1 MSCFIDIQ
9 SDTNIARGIKIK
21 LMSELSVYMNES
33 NLTDD
38 SNIAGVRAVVNPS
51 DEMIKEAHQINTI
64 LYWIAYNKNLQINDK
79 TFYNFKLRCLHLS
92 ALTVSSIERI
102 LLILVPAGVFKEEPD
117 RDVAKQETA
126 ENESTL
132 SFDAIAPKYSLDK
145 VVMNETN
152 RSQIQRAISLVNSQK
167 KIFEEWGFSEIDPY
181 TKTILCFYG
190 QPGTGKTMCA
200 HALARALGKK
210 IIIASYAAIESK
222 WVGEGPKNLKKIFK
236 DAEAQDAVLFFD
248 EADSFLSKRINSA
261 ETGSDKHYNRMTNE
275 MFQLLEDYNGVIVF
289 ATNLVQDFDKAFKS
303 RILAFVEFHK
313 PDYET
318 RIELIKVLT
327 PAKVPLAYPLS
338 EEEHGKLSD
347 ISDGFSGREIRKA
360 VLTSL
365 AFAAE
370 KGLDELSF
378 AEFEYGF
385 DAIRDETMSI
395 EKSME
400 EDSSSNYMKDFLI
413 ENETNGYMMDV
424 CLKALWQGEIND
436 KQRKY
441 IYQVSKVLNLSM
453 PDLTISYRQK
463 HLGEAT
469 VNINSAN
476 RQYECLKYVC
486 EILSISDMPG
496 ERKHEFLQSLSLD
509 TGDFGKGELE
519 NYLKMLTNINQY
531 KTLSTR

>member
-1 MSCFIDIQ
+1 MNCFVDIQ
-9 SDTNIARGIKIK
+9 SNTDIARGVDIK
-21 LMSELSVYMNES
+21 LMSELSAYMNES

-38 SNIAGVRAVVNPS
+38 SNIAGVRAVINPP
-51 DEMIKEAHQINTI
+51 DEMVKEAQQINTI
-64 LYWIAYNKNLQINDK
+64 LYWIAYSNNLRVNDK

-102 LLILVPAGVFKEEPD
+102 LLILVPADAFKEESD
-117 RDVAKQETA
+117 RDVSKQEHA

-145 VVMNETN
+145 VVMNEAN

-167 KIFEEWGFSEIDPY
+167 MIFGEWGFSEIDPH

-236 DAEAQDAVLFFD
+236 DAGAQDAVLFFD

-303 RILAFVEFHK
+303 RILAFVEFQK

-327 PAKVPLAYPLS
+327 PAKVPLAHPLS
-338 EEEHGKLSD
+338 EEEHGRLSA

-385 DAIRDETMSI
+385 DTIRNETISI

-400 EDSSSNYMKDFLI
+400 EDSSNYMKDFLI
-413 ENETNGYMMDV
+413 ENETNGYIMDV
-424 CLKALWQGEIND
+424 CLKTLWQGEMND
-436 KQRKY
+436 KQKKY
-441 IYQVSKVLNLSM
+441 IYQVSKLLNLSM

-463 HLGEAT
+463 LLDDAT
-469 VNINSAN
+469 ANINSAK
-476 RQYECLKYVC
+476 RQCECLKHVC
-486 EILSISDMPG
+486 EILSISDISDG
-496 ERKHEFLQSLSLD
+496 QKHEFLQSLSLD
-509 TGDFGKGELE
+509 TGDFGKDEME
-519 NYLKMLTNINQY
+519 NYLKMLTIINQH
-531 KTLSTR
+531 KILSTR